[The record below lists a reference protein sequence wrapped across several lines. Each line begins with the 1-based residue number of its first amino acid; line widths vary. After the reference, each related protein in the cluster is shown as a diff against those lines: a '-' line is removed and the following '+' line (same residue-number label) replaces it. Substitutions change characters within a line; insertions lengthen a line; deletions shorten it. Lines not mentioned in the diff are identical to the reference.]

1 MLRLRFRQ
9 YEKNAA
15 ASVVEAGKNR
25 SVIVGRRIQ
34 RRWCFGLAV
43 TASVL
48 AVFAISL
55 DFAAAG
61 IAISVAAILSFAF
74 VS

>member
-15 ASVVEAGKNR
+15 ESVVEAGKDR

-48 AVFAISL
+48 ALLAISL
-55 DFAAAG
+55 GFATAG
-61 IAISVAAILSFAF
+61 VAIYVAAILPFAF
-74 VS
+74 FS